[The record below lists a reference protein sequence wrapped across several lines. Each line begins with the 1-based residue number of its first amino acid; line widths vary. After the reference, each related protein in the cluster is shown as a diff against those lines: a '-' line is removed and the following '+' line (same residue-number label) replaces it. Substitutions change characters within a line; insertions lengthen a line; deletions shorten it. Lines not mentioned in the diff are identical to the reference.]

1 MRLHEMSRRYP
12 VDVLT
17 YMVTCN
23 HIHLLLWS
31 ECSRNV
37 SIAMHFLQGTV
48 AGDYNRRKGREGA
61 FWRGRYH
68 ATLVETGA
76 HLSRCL
82 FYIDLNMIR
91 ARACHHAAE
100 WLGGAYKEI
109 LGGRQRYRIIDRER
123 LKWCLGMDGVAEG
136 RFADWYALTMA
147 ERVRRGYLVR
157 KPFWSQALA
166 VGSKEWLAD
175 LMPGSRNVQVE
186 TAPADDSVAEED
198 DSYALYATD
207 REERDFW
214 RDFS

>member
-1 MRLHEMSRRYP
+1 MGRCKRNQPRSACYHLTHRCHGRDFLLKFRKDRHNYLMRLHEMSRRYP

-82 FYIDLNMIR
+82 FHIDLNMIR

-109 LGGRQRYRIIDRER
+109 LGGRRRYRIIDRER

-136 RFADWYALTMA
+136 RFADWYALTMV
-147 ERVRRGYLVR
+147 ERIC
-157 KPFWSQALA
+157 
-166 VGSKEWLAD
+166 GSVL
-175 LMPGSRNVQVE
+175 
-186 TAPADDSVAEED
+186 
-198 DSYALYATD
+198 
-207 REERDFW
+207 
-214 RDFS
+214 